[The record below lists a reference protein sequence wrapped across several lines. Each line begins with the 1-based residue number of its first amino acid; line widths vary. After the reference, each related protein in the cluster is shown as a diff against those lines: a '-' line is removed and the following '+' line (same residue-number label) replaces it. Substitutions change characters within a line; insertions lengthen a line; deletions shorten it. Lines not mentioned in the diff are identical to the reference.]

1 VQIKEKARNPIKDL
15 AATARYW
22 TLDRPTSQQTKT
34 TAERDGLACAFGRM
48 TCCGRACLRFCA
60 FCGPRQSRCYSYRRP
75 LRIARGRRHQPSPH
89 LFLWRQLSSKFA
101 DASSSRSRS
110 QSIQQDAGAQ
120 TPASLIKPTNWYARV
135 VLKYQTSVLKRRK
148 LRTSEKLARFIR
160 YEALLTNAS
169 PVPKCGEKPGS
180 FCGTRSNLLGCPS
193 IRTQTHLLPL
203 FAAPAT
209 TSTARQLAN
218 GRERCDVLLVQKGQ
232 RPGSRPL

>member
-1 VQIKEKARNPIKDL
+1 MPAVADPEVNRFNRTLIKSLCKFRVSEQSN
-15 AATARYW
+15 
-22 TLDRPTSQQTKT
+22 
-34 TAERDGLACAFGRM
+34 
-48 TCCGRACLRFCA
+48 RAGVVPKR
-60 FCGPRQSRCYSYRRP
+60 
-75 LRIARGRRHQPSPH
+75 
-89 LFLWRQLSSKFA
+89 
-101 DASSSRSRS
+101 
-110 QSIQQDAGAQ
+110 AQ
-120 TPASLIKPTNWYARV
+120 TPASLIKPTNWYARI

-148 LRTSEKLARFIR
+148 LRTSEKLARCIR

-218 GRERCDVLLVQKGQ
+218 GRERCDMLLVQKGQ